1 MASIGKL
8 PEFHP
13 EHDTL
18 SAFVKR
24 LELFLE
30 TNEVAADKHVA
41 VLLSAVGSKTYALL
55 RNLLSPVPQRQ
66 SRSAT

>member
-8 PEFHP
+8 PEFDP
-13 EHDTL
+13 EHDTI
-18 SAFVKR
+18 SAFVER

-41 VLLSAVGSKTYALL
+41 VLC
-55 RNLLSPVPQRQ
+55 
-66 SRSAT
+66 ATA